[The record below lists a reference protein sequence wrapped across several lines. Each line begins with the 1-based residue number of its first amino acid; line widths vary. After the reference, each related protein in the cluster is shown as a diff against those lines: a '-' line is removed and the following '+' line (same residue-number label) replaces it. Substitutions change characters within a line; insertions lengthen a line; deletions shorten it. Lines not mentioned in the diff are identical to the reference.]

1 MKVSSLAASL
11 ALSLAFASAAP
22 NQEFRVASVDAQ
34 PTDGPVL
41 EKRFKDVIVN
51 KHYKELESLRAHGSV
66 SATNT
71 LKPWVRTIYGSK
83 VEIVTPT
90 VVAGVTISAKPP
102 ATTNGLEPWISLNK
116 DGSPKTIKPKMKNGV
131 IKDKSPD
138 YGTYFQTATTVRYT
152 KEELQAHNMKEDEVF
167 DEETYI
173 EEDLTYR
180 SLNPIIRCTPE
191 SYKMKGLGK
200 DKSPEPF
207 CFPRDNTRLYQ
218 ERTYFV
224 TWYHRFFADSVK
236 NVKLHL
242 SYVRESA
249 RQKGTKRDLI
259 EGDLI
264 SSDLTKRSTII
275 EQGGSLGEASF
286 FASEW
291 MPKEEG
297 IFPIEINP
305 DWLQEE
311 YYKKVLISLQPDNVS
326 DDEFDHMSNFIVIE
340 IAQRAKVAKG
350 HAEDITKQ
358 EERQRMK
365 ALYGDSYDVEEGID
379 YEKYIII
386 MTMPTCVL
394 LAVVFMYLF
403 VWYNSRDHDL
413 SFLKKV
419 KFAKKKSTKLPFRR
433 KKESKYTELPQWD
446 GPKSD

>member
-1 MKVSSLAASL
+1 
-11 ALSLAFASAAP
+11 
-22 NQEFRVASVDAQ
+22 
-34 PTDGPVL
+34 
-41 EKRFKDVIVN
+41 
-51 KHYKELESLRAHGSV
+51 
-66 SATNT
+66 
-71 LKPWVRTIYGSK
+71 
-83 VEIVTPT
+83 
-90 VVAGVTISAKPP
+90 
-102 ATTNGLEPWISLNK
+102 
-116 DGSPKTIKPKMKNGV
+116 
-131 IKDKSPD
+131 
-138 YGTYFQTATTVRYT
+138 
-152 KEELQAHNMKEDEVF
+152 
-167 DEETYI
+167 
-173 EEDLTYR
+173 
-180 SLNPIIRCTPE
+180 
-191 SYKMKGLGK
+191 
-200 DKSPEPF
+200 
-207 CFPRDNTRLYQ
+207 
-218 ERTYFV
+218 
-224 TWYHRFFADSVK
+224 
-236 NVKLHL
+236 
-242 SYVRESA
+242 
-249 RQKGTKRDLI
+249 
-259 EGDLI
+259 
-264 SSDLTKRSTII
+264 
-275 EQGGSLGEASF
+275 
-286 FASEW
+286 EW

-305 DWLQEE
+305 DWLQGE

>member
-1 MKVSSLAASL
+1 
-11 ALSLAFASAAP
+11 
-22 NQEFRVASVDAQ
+22 
-34 PTDGPVL
+34 
-41 EKRFKDVIVN
+41 
-51 KHYKELESLRAHGSV
+51 
-66 SATNT
+66 
-71 LKPWVRTIYGSK
+71 
-83 VEIVTPT
+83 
-90 VVAGVTISAKPP
+90 
-102 ATTNGLEPWISLNK
+102 
-116 DGSPKTIKPKMKNGV
+116 
-131 IKDKSPD
+131 
-138 YGTYFQTATTVRYT
+138 
-152 KEELQAHNMKEDEVF
+152 
-167 DEETYI
+167 
-173 EEDLTYR
+173 
-180 SLNPIIRCTPE
+180 
-191 SYKMKGLGK
+191 
-200 DKSPEPF
+200 
-207 CFPRDNTRLYQ
+207 
-218 ERTYFV
+218 
-224 TWYHRFFADSVK
+224 
-236 NVKLHL
+236 
-242 SYVRESA
+242 
-249 RQKGTKRDLI
+249 
-259 EGDLI
+259 
-264 SSDLTKRSTII
+264 II

-305 DWLQEE
+305 DWLQGE